1 MKKIFSF
8 LLMSAMLLAMGV
20 SVASCSSSEEED
32 LWAWSEKW
40 QEKRD
45 AYWGEWHS
53 RLQGIWIREGDE
65 GNPNAPYLYIGKEN
79 IYSCCFFDQDRT
91 WNGIISFTAGSVNRV
106 YFCRYVWS
114 TGIEYDLSFIGN
126 DYRRIEAYYLPGD
139 KKEEEN
145 REVWVK
151 IDKVPSAWP
160 DIIP

>member
-8 LLMSAMLLAMGV
+8 LLMSAMLLAGGA
-20 SVASCSSSEEED
+20 SVASCSNEEED
-32 LWAWSEKW
+32 LWSWSEKW
-40 QEKRD
+40 QEKRN
-45 AYWGEWHS
+45 AYWGERHS
-53 RLQGIWIREGDE
+53 RLQGIWIREGNED
-65 GNPNAPYLYIGKEN
+65 NPNAPWLYIGEEN

-114 TGIEYDLSFIGN
+114 AGIEYDLSFIGN
-126 DYRRIEAYYLPGD
+126 DYRRMEAYYLPGD

>member
-8 LLMSAMLLAMGV
+8 LLMSAILLAVGA
-20 SVASCSSSEEED
+20 SVVSCSNDDED

-40 QEKRD
+40 QAKRD

-65 GNPNAPYLYIGKEN
+65 GNPNAPWLYIGKEN
-79 IYSCCFFDQDRT
+79 IYSCCFLGQDRT
-91 WNGIISFTAGSVNRV
+91 WNGIIAFTDGSVNSV
-106 YFCRYVWS
+106 NFCRDIWS
-114 TGIEYDLSFIGN
+114 IGIEYDLSFISN
-126 DYRRIEAYYLPGD
+126 DYRRMEAYYLPGD
-139 KKEEEN
+139 KKYEIN

-160 DIIP
+160 DVIP